1 MLIYIFTN
9 TFRKSG
15 GSVSCDYLSKSVSAL
30 NGYVLCLTYTS
41 FLSSLRRNIHLLFF
55 LFKQKELSH
64 SIQLFIPAP
73 NLVSL
78 GIVSNT
84 FNYFKTLYFLL
95 CFFIFFI
102 LLKKKFHVSPSI
114 LLSELPDP
122 TLYHLFKFYFPDC
135 SLHTLLRSSP
145 HCLSWSSSFRLRNS
159 ILQSLKLSDSLVS
172 ASRDV
177 FDMWNDLVKFPLNF
191 TFLTV
196 PISARKIIKFNSI
209 QTKTFNFLLAAG
221 SLGPRKGILLLFD
234 ALISLHPDVTINVHL
249 LGQQPFGIYDRFIQK
264 LNNINHISVFAHGF
278 VDHITIHADPERTA
292 FLFPS
297 YSENQSRAQL
307 EACKYSLPIFANTKS
322 VSDEVF
328 IKYQDRVNLFCS
340 SRSLQILMREFI
352 SNPSSFSA
360 RVDSSNDFTGNLSL
374 FDSQL
379 KSILL

>member
-1 MLIYIFTN
+1 M
-9 TFRKSG
+9 
-15 GSVSCDYLSKSVSAL
+15 
-30 NGYVLCLTYTS
+30 CLTYTS

-196 PISARKIIKFNSI
+196 PISARKIIKFNNI
-209 QTKTFNFLLAAG
+209 QKKTFNFLLAAG
-221 SLGPRKGILLLFD
+221 SLGPRKGSFF
-234 ALISLHPDVTINVHL
+234 SLML
-249 LGQQPFGIYDRFIQK
+249 
-264 LNNINHISVFAHGF
+264 HIAS
-278 VDHITIHADPERTA
+278 P
-292 FLFPS
+292 
-297 YSENQSRAQL
+297 
-307 EACKYSLPIFANTKS
+307 
-322 VSDEVF
+322 
-328 IKYQDRVNLFCS
+328 
-340 SRSLQILMREFI
+340 
-352 SNPSSFSA
+352 
-360 RVDSSNDFTGNLSL
+360 
-374 FDSQL
+374 
-379 KSILL
+379 